1 MNEHLALLARIRCA
15 GPGSSPPGQD
25 DLKRHLSGRLQQIG
39 APALM
44 EFAYVQKVAAE
55 VWGAERCAHFASV
68 LRETRV
74 TPKSPRRT
82 SWQTARMRLS
92 DLPDQW
98 QPILAERIEASE
110 AGVRKKGQV
119 LWSAAHTQNVIRAL
133 RGWDAFCKVQGRPMA
148 PTGGALD
155 AYARVVAQKAS
166 LRTASD
172 YIGRILTG
180 IKLVMPGFSSQACE
194 FVVCDWRERASEAGS
209 TTKTGAQL
217 VGASRIYDLGFDLMK
232 KARTRR
238 LRGMHAAKDFRN
250 GILLSVAVALPQRA
264 RALSA
269 LAFGRTL
276 DIPCDGMVHIH
287 LPARML
293 KLPEDQ
299 KAGAP
304 FDRTLSSQKLASA
317 LEEYRHYYRPLFDDG
332 ASLFPSMHARG
343 AAISEAQIGRLTGDL
358 TERAFGVRVSVHRLR
373 DNVATEASEHLV
385 SGGRAA
391 TALLGQ
397 RDEQT
402 AQRHYDHSTG
412 LASAQEFVDMIERQR
427 SFEAE
432 LDL

>member
-1 MNEHLALLARIRCA
+1 MNEHLALLARIRGA

-25 DLKRHLSGRLQQIG
+25 DLKHHLTGRLRQIG

-55 VWGAERCAHFASV
+55 EWGAERCAHFANV
-68 LRETRV
+68 LRAARV

-82 SWQTARMRLS
+82 SWQMAKVRLS

-98 QPILAERIEASE
+98 QSIFAERIEVSE

-133 RGWDAFCKVQGRPMA
+133 RGWVAYCRAQGIPMS
-148 PTGGALD
+148 PTGGTLD
-155 AYARVVAQKAS
+155 GYAREVAQKAS
-166 LRTASD
+166 VRTASD
-172 YIGRILTG
+172 YISRILTG

-194 FVVCDWRERASEAGS
+194 FVVCDWRERAAESVS
-209 TTKTGAQL
+209 MTKTGAQL
-217 VGASRIYDLGFDLMK
+217 VGASRIYDLGFDLMQ
-232 KARTRR
+232 KARSRR
-238 LRGMHAAKDFRN
+238 LRGLHAAKDFRN

-276 DIPCDGMVHIH
+276 RTPGDGLVHIH

-332 ASLFPSMHARG
+332 DSLFPSMHARG

-358 TERAFGVRVSVHRLR
+358 TERAFGVRVSIHRLR
-373 DNVATEASEHLV
+373 DNVATEASEQLA

-397 RDEQT
+397 RDERT

-427 SFEAE
+427 SFEVE